1 MQAEQFLYPSADIS
15 RGRCFSRGYGMLIWL
30 HLLLLSDDA
39 LWMSFLHL
47 QHVTSE
53 RRRTWSFFT
62 LFQVLLAE
70 LNKCNCSVA
79 HTHPDAPELRQGRS
93 KDVIASTYLAGKRL
107 ASNGRLIH
115 LGLPTRHVPINR
127 NGFAWS
133 DNHRLTRLNFY
144 DGNHLLST
152 IAFSSR

>member
-70 LNKCNCSVA
+70 LNKCNCSAQTPVPTVA
-79 HTHPDAPELRQGRS
+79 PVPGEPPQAAAQGTPPDP
-93 KDVIASTYLAGKRL
+93 
-107 ASNGRLIH
+107 
-115 LGLPTRHVPINR
+115 PVPI
-127 NGFAWS
+127 AAPVPVS
-133 DNHRLTRLNFY
+133 
-144 DGNHLLST
+144 ST
-152 IAFSSR
+152 PPSPAPTPHPPAASSPPPAPLD